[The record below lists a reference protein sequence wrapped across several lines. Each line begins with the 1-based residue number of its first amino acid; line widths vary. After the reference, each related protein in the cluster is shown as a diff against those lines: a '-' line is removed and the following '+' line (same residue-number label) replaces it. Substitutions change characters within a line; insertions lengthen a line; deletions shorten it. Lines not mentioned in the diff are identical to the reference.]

1 MIPKTSTLTIINEN
15 EETNLL
21 EAKVQVTRILI
32 NASNYLD
39 TNPNINNDIRTIRS
53 RRHQAWII
61 EKHNL

>member
-15 EETNLL
+15 EGTSL
-21 EAKVQVTRILI
+21 EAKVQVTKILI

-39 TNPNINNDIRTIRS
+39 TNPNINNDIRTVRS

>member
-15 EETNLL
+15 EGTSL

-32 NASNYLD
+32 NSSNYLD